1 MGIWLQAN
9 VLRDEHRLQISVR
22 SVYDGRREKVIQI
35 NYRDSRPIYEQIKD
49 GIRKLIVQ
57 GIMQNNEKL
66 PSVRELATSL
76 TINPNTI
83 QRAYRELE
91 AEGYVYTVKGKG
103 CFVAGVPEENTAR
116 KKELLKEI
124 ADASEELKFMGIQKD
139 EVIAVIDKAWKI

>member
-1 MGIWLQAN
+1 MGLWQQAN

-22 SVYDGRREKVIQI
+22 SVYDGRCEKVIQI

>member
-1 MGIWLQAN
+1 M
-9 VLRDEHRLQISVR
+9 
-22 SVYDGRREKVIQI
+22 IQI

-57 GIMQNNEKL
+57 GIMESNEKL
-66 PSVRELATSL
+66 PSVREMATSL

-116 KKELLKEI
+116 KKELLKKL
-124 ADASEELKFMGIQKD
+124 ADVSEELKFMGTKKED
-139 EVIAVIDKAWKI
+139 VIAVIDRAWDSGTKL

>member
-1 MGIWLQAN
+1 M
-9 VLRDEHRLQISVR
+9 
-22 SVYDGRREKVIQI
+22 IQI

-57 GIMQNNEKL
+57 GIMESNEKL

-91 AEGYVYTVKGKG
+91 AEG
-103 CFVAGVPEENTAR
+103 CFVAGIPEENSAR
-116 KKELLKEI
+116 KSELLKQV
-124 ADASEELKFMGIQKD
+124 ADISEELKFMGTKKEDIF
-139 EVIAVIDKAWKI
+139 AVIDKVWNSK

>member
-1 MGIWLQAN
+1 M
-9 VLRDEHRLQISVR
+9 
-22 SVYDGRREKVIQI
+22 IQI

-57 GIMQNNEKL
+57 GIMQNNENL

-124 ADASEELKFMGIQKD
+124 ADASEELKFMGIQKGCMAAKLHNRNVCIICSAKNST
-139 EVIAVIDKAWKI
+139 EMR

>member
-1 MGIWLQAN
+1 M
-9 VLRDEHRLQISVR
+9 
-22 SVYDGRREKVIQI
+22 IQI

-57 GIMQNNEKL
+57 GIMESNEKL
-66 PSVRELATSL
+66 PSVREMATSL

-116 KKELLKEI
+116 KKELLKEL
-124 ADASEELKFMGIQKD
+124 ADVSEELKFMGTKKED
-139 EVIAVIDKAWKI
+139 VIAVIDRAWDSGTKL

>member
-1 MGIWLQAN
+1 M
-9 VLRDEHRLQISVR
+9 
-22 SVYDGRREKVIQI
+22 IQI
-35 NYRDSRPIYEQIKD
+35 NYRDSIPIYEQIKD

>member
-1 MGIWLQAN
+1 
-9 VLRDEHRLQISVR
+9 
-22 SVYDGRREKVIQI
+22 VIQI

-57 GIMQNNEKL
+57 GIMESNEKL

-83 QRAYRELE
+83 QRVYRELE

-103 CFVAGVPEENTAR
+103 CFVAGIPEENSAR
-116 KKELLKEI
+116 KSELLKQV
-124 ADASEELKFMGIQKD
+124 ADISEELKFMGTKKEDIF
-139 EVIAVIDKAWKI
+139 AVIDKVWNSK

>member
-1 MGIWLQAN
+1 M
-9 VLRDEHRLQISVR
+9 
-22 SVYDGRREKVIQI
+22 IQI

-103 CFVAGVPEENTAR
+103 CFVAGR
-116 KKELLKEI
+116 KH
-124 ADASEELKFMGIQKD
+124 SEEKGAFKRNRRCFGGT
-139 EVIAVIDKAWKI
+139 

>member
-1 MGIWLQAN
+1 MKSCHQSGNWQ
-9 VLRDEHRLQISVR
+9 HRLLS
-22 SVYDGRREKVIQI
+22 IQTR
-35 NYRDSRPIYEQIKD
+35 Y
-49 GIRKLIVQ
+49 
-57 GIMQNNEKL
+57 
-66 PSVRELATSL
+66 
-76 TINPNTI
+76 

>member
-1 MGIWLQAN
+1 M
-9 VLRDEHRLQISVR
+9 
-22 SVYDGRREKVIQI
+22 IQI
-35 NYRDSRPIYEQIKD
+35 NYRDPKPIYEQIKD

-57 GIMQNNEKL
+57 GIMESNEKL

-91 AEGYVYTVKGKG
+91 AEGYIYTVKGKG

-124 ADASEELKFMGIQKD
+124 ADASEELKFMGIKKED
-139 EVIAVIDKAWKI
+139 VIAVIDKTWDGK